1 MQIIG
6 CLYLMRWIYLFIDGI
21 SNIII
26 VYFLGVKFYLFGKDV
41 KIKEKFGEWA
51 VITGATDGIGLG
63 YAKELAKQ
71 GVNLII
77 ISRSEEK
84 LNKTEKELTSTYNIK
99 VKTYQMNLVEI
110 EKYEKQLEELHN
122 YSIGVLINN
131 VGTSY
136 EFPDYTHLLSPD
148 FVHNICVLNLKP
160 MIYLTNL
167 LLGDMVK
174 REKGC
179 IVNIGSGAACICSGD
194 PLYSYYAATKSYNL
208 LLLLII
214 IFIF

>member
-1 MQIIG
+1 M
-6 CLYLMRWIYLFIDGI
+6 
-21 SNIII
+21 
-26 VYFLGVKFYLFGKDV
+26 
-41 KIKEKFGEWA
+41 KIKEKYGEWA

-71 GVNLII
+71 GVNLIL
-77 ISRSEEK
+77 ISRSEDK
-84 LNKTEKELTSTYNIK
+84 LQQTSKDLTVTYNIQ
-99 VKTYQMNLVEI
+99 VKTYSMNLLEI
-110 EKYEKQLEELHN
+110 DKYEKQLEELHN

-148 FVHNICVLNLKP
+148 FVHNICILNLKP

-167 LLGDMVK
+167 LLGDMIK

-194 PLYSYYAATKSYNL
+194 PLYSYYAATKSYL
-208 LLLLII
+208 FIYLLII
-214 IFIF
+214 VII